1 MHMLRIFLIVLFL
14 TTYNMNQ
21 SMGIEHENWVVNSI
35 ILEGNQRVEE
45 DTILNYITIHKGDK
59 FTSRAVDESLKSL
72 FATGLFSDVVVRPVH
87 NNIVVK
93 VIENPT
99 INQIAFEGN
108 KKLKYDDL
116 IKETSLKSR
125 MVYNKSLLQQDI
137 NHLVNIYHKMGR
149 FAVSIVPKL
158 IQLPQ
163 NRIDLIF
170 EINEG
175 PKTPI
180 SKIFFVGN
188 RRFSDAKLSA
198 LVNTKE
204 SRWYRFFS
212 SSDNYD
218 PDRLE
223 YDKELLRRFYNSE
236 GYPEF
241 KIISANA
248 ELTKDRK
255 SFIVTFSLEEGERY
269 NFGNIE
275 IENKLNTEYDKQ
287 LLEEIITKKGD
298 VYDYDQIEDSV
309 DAMTK
314 LLNNNGFPFIN
325 IEAMLDDNRQEHL
338 INIKYLIEEG
348 KRVYLNKINITGN
361 VRTRDQVIRR
371 EFRIAEGDPYN
382 ASFINRSEQ
391 RIKNLDYF
399 DKVEFTPNPT
409 EHQDRVDINVEVEE
423 KSTAR
428 INLGGGYS
436 TVDGIIGQIS
446 ISEDNFLGRGQQLGI
461 AFMKASKK
469 LDVDFSFTE
478 PYFMDKE
485 LAAGV
490 EIFNNTADKKRWNPY
505 KSVNV
510 GIVPNI
516 GYNIS
521 EYLYHTLR
529 YSLRKDKISNID
541 QDASYFIKEQQGKNI
556 ISSVGHTL
564 VYDKTDN
571 RVSPTKGYLLKLN
584 QEVAGIGGNSRFFR
598 NEGNVRYY
606 IPIRRSGDV
615 VLKLSGNVGNIVGLG
630 KDVRINERF
639 FIGDIGSYGFRGF
652 AMGGIS
658 PIVRSSN
665 SGQREPLGSNTYYIG
680 TAELSFPFGLPKDL
694 DISGSLFT
702 DMGSAFGVDV
712 KKSDKGNNIGKIWD
726 DKSLR
731 MSVGT
736 GIVWLTRIGPIRM
749 DFAYP
754 VLKKKYD
761 KSQYFHIS
769 FSTSF

>member
-1 MHMLRIFLIVLFL
+1 MLRVFLLVLFF
-14 TTYNMNQ
+14 TVYNIHESRGEGQ
-21 SMGIEHENWVVNSI
+21 ENWIVHSI
-35 ILEGNQRVEE
+35 IIEGNQRVENG
-45 DTILNYITIHKGDK
+45 TILNYMVIHKGDK
-59 FTSRAVDESLKSL
+59 FTYEAVDESLKSL
-72 FATGLFSDVVVRPVH
+72 FATGLFSDVSVRPSG
-87 NNIVVK
+87 NNIIVK
-93 VIENPT
+93 VLENPT
-99 INQIAFEGN
+99 INQIAFDGN

-116 IKETSLKSR
+116 MKEIGLKSR

-137 NHLVNIYHKMGR
+137 NHLVSVYHKMGR

-163 NRIDLIF
+163 NRVDLVF

-180 SKIFFVGN
+180 RKIFFIGN
-188 RRFSDAKLSA
+188 KRFSDAKLSA

-212 SSDNYD
+212 TSDNYD

-236 GYPEF
+236 GYPDF
-241 KIISANA
+241 KVVSANA
-248 ELTKDRK
+248 ELTRDRS
-255 SFIVTFSLEEGERY
+255 SFIITFSIEEGDRY
-269 NFGNIE
+269 NFGDIE
-275 IENKLNTEYDKQ
+275 IDNKLNTEYDQK
-287 LLEEIITKKGD
+287 LYKEIITKKGD
-298 VYDYDQIEDSV
+298 IYDSDQIEDSI
-309 DAMTK
+309 DAMTR
-314 LLNNNGFPFIN
+314 LLNNRGFPFVS
-325 IEAMLDDNRQEHL
+325 IEAVLDDNRQDRV

-348 KRVYLNKINITGN
+348 QRVYLNKINITGN
-361 VRTRDQVIRR
+361 VRTHDHVIRR

-382 ASFINRSEQ
+382 ASFINRSDQ

-399 DKVEFTPNPT
+399 DKVEFTPTSTAHP
-409 EHQDRVDINVEVEE
+409 DRLDINVEVEE
-423 KSTAR
+423 KSTAK

-446 ISEDNFLGRGQQLGI
+446 VSEDNFLGRGQQLGI

-469 LDVDFSFTE
+469 LDIDFSFTE

-485 LAAGV
+485 LSVGI
-490 EIFNNTADKKRWNPY
+490 ELFNNTADKKRWNPY

-516 GYNIS
+516 GYSIN
-521 EYLYHTLR
+521 EYLYHALR
-529 YSLRKDKISNID
+529 YTLRKDKISDID
-541 QDASYFIKEQQGKNI
+541 KDASYFIKEQQGKNI
-556 ISSVGHTL
+556 ISSVGQSF

-571 RVSPTKGYLLKLN
+571 RVSPTKGYLLKLD
-584 QEVAGIGGNSRFFR
+584 QEIAGLGGNSGFFR
-598 NEGNVRYY
+598 NEVNVRYY
-606 IPIRRSGDV
+606 VPIRRSGDI
-615 VLKLSGNVGNIVGLG
+615 VLKLSGNAGYIAGLG

-652 AMGGIS
+652 AMGGIG
-658 PIVRSSN
+658 PIVRSS
-665 SGQREPLGSNTYYIG
+665 SSRQREPLGSNAYYIG
-680 TAELSFPFGLPKDL
+680 TAELSFPLGLPKDL
-694 DISGSLFT
+694 DISGALFT

-712 KKSDKGNNIGKIWD
+712 KKSNKGINKGKIWD

-731 MSVGT
+731 MSIGT
-736 GIVWLTRIGPIRM
+736 GVVWLTRIGPIRM

-754 VLKKKYD
+754 ILKKKCD

-769 FSTSF
+769 FATSF

>member
-1 MHMLRIFLIVLFL
+1 MVRIFLLVLFL
-14 TTYNMNQ
+14 AAYNISESIGNE
-21 SMGIEHENWVVNSI
+21 GENWVINSVI
-35 ILEGNQRVEE
+35 IEGNQRVEE
-45 DTILNYITIHKGDK
+45 DTILNYIYVHKGDK
-59 FTSRAVDESLKSL
+59 FTYQAMDESLKSL
-72 FATGLFSDVVVRPVH
+72 FATGLFSDVSVKPKG
-87 NNIVVK
+87 NTIVVK
-93 VIENPT
+93 VLENPT

-116 IKETSLKSR
+116 IKEISLKSR

-163 NRIDLIF
+163 NRVDLVF
-170 EINEG
+170 EIKEG

-180 SKIFFVGN
+180 RKIFFVGN
-188 RRFSDAKLSA
+188 KRFSDAKLSA
-198 LVNTKE
+198 LINTKE

-212 SSDNYD
+212 TSDNYD

-241 KIISANA
+241 KIISANS
-248 ELTKDRK
+248 ELTKDRS
-255 SFIVTFSLEEGERY
+255 SFMITFSLEEGERY
-269 NFGNIE
+269 SFGTVE
-275 IENKLNTEYDKQ
+275 IENKLNTEYNKQ
-287 LLEEIITKKGD
+287 LSQEIITKKGEI
-298 VYDYDQIEDSV
+298 YDYDQIEDSI

-314 LLNNNGFPFIN
+314 LLNNNGFPFVS
-325 IEAMLDDNRQEHL
+325 IEAVLDDNRQDHL

-348 KRVYLNKINITGN
+348 KRVYLNKINISGN

-399 DKVEFTPNPT
+399 DKVEFTPSSTQHP
-409 EHQDRVDINVEVEE
+409 DRVDINVDVEE

-446 ISEDNFLGRGQQLGI
+446 ISEDNFLGRGQQVGV

-469 LDVDFSFTE
+469 LDIDFNFTE

-490 EIFNNTADKKRWNPY
+490 ELFNNTADKKRWNPY
-505 KSVNV
+505 KSVNIGV
-510 GIVPNI
+510 VPNI
-516 GYNIS
+516 GYSIN
-521 EYLYHTLR
+521 EYLYHSLR
-529 YSLRKDKISNID
+529 YTLRKDKISD
-541 QDASYFIKEQQGKNI
+541 VDKDASYFIKEQQGKNI
-556 ISSVGHTL
+556 ISSIGQSF

-571 RVSPTKGYLLKLN
+571 RISPTKGYLLKLD
-584 QEVAGIGGNSRFFR
+584 QEIAGLGGNSRFFR

-606 IPIRRSGDV
+606 IPIRRSGDI
-615 VLKLSGNVGNIVGLG
+615 VLKLSGNAGYIAGLG

-652 AMGGIS
+652 AMGGIG
-658 PIVRSSN
+658 PIVRSSF
-665 SGQREPLGSNTYYIG
+665 SSQREPLGSNAYYIG

-702 DMGSAFGVDV
+702 DVGSAFGVDI
-712 KKSDKGNNIGKIWD
+712 KKSDKNINKGRIWD

-754 VLKKKYD
+754 VMKKKYD

-769 FSTSF
+769 FATSF